1 MDAENNNKDMRAASG
16 SSSNNVD
23 LPTVKNDKKI
33 TMNGDEDRREDGNNN
48 HVVQGSD
55 PVAEDPRGKKDI
67 NNAGIGNL
75 ADNDNASP
83 SKDSVGQ
90 ESGAMAVLED
100 QNEVEDNNNVE
111 VILALSDGDIS
122 MEIAATTSNIQ
133 DTAGEGLVAEYD
145 DNVLRMQPARFP
157 DGQHNFFLSHVRDTV
172 RDINNRLDSVF
183 GADAVVLG
191 FIDGDRV
198 IRATPASVVDE
209 IIGYEHI
216 RLAFGFGSEMADDG
230 D

>member
-23 LPTVKNDKKI
+23 LPTVKNNKKI
-33 TMNGDEDRREDGNNN
+33 TTNGDEDRREDSNNN
-48 HVVQGSD
+48 HVVQDSD
-55 PVAEDPRGKKDI
+55 PVAEDPRRKKDI

-83 SKDSVGQ
+83 SEDGVGQ
-90 ESGAMAVLED
+90 EGGAMAVLED
-100 QNEVEDNNNVE
+100 QEEVEDNNNVE

-122 MEIAATTSNIQ
+122 MEIAATVSNIQ
-133 DTAGEGLVAEYD
+133 DTIGEGLVAEYD

-157 DGQHNFFLSHVRDTV
+157 DGQHNFFTTHVRDTV
-172 RDINNRLDSVF
+172 GDVNGRLDSVF

-191 FIDGDRV
+191 FVDGDRV
-198 IRATPASVVDE
+198 IRATPTSVVDD
-209 IIGYEHI
+209 IIGYSHI
-216 RLAFGFGSEMADDG
+216 RLAFGYGNEMADDG